1 MTLYT
6 IHAYVTSGKWEG
18 SGIVVESC
26 SRCLSL
32 WVASQTSSVGI
43 DIASYSLVI
52 IVGLRIGM
60 TAQTIELCVI
70 GRIVV
75 TLCTQ
80 IPLSVVTS
88 TVNWEIQAI
97 VIKRSGHP
105 CIFIVTGCAVCR
117 KLCGHVIWIGC
128 SCIVGVM
135 AAITCIGCRIVTTAV
150 TCSAII
156 GNSSVSPIQSVIL
169 IVNGESSR

>member
-6 IHAYVTSGKWEG
+6 IHAYVTSGKWEC
-18 SGIVVESC
+18 SSIVIKCVAIGF
-26 SRCLSL
+26 SL
-32 WVASQTSSVGI
+32 RVTSQTGGI
-43 DIASYSLVI
+43 AVHVATYSLVLI
-52 IVGLRIGM
+52 IGFRILM
-60 TAQTIELCVI
+60 TSNTSYLCII
-70 GRIVV
+70 GRVV
-75 TLCTQ
+75 MTIDTLC
-80 IPLSVVTS
+80 PLSVVTT
-88 TVNWEIQAI
+88 TVDWEIQAI

-128 SCIVGVM
+128 SCVVGVM